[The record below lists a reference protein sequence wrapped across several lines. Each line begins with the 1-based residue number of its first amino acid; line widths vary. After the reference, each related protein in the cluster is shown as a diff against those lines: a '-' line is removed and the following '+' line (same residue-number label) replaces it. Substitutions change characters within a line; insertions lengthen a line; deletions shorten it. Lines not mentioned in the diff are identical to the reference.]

1 MGLNPG
7 VGFRVFVLMLVE
19 VWVLGKYPEDKA
31 AVLFAF
37 FAVVMLVGIV
47 VDYNSHGKKAA
58 NED

>member
-19 VWVLGKYPEDKA
+19 VWVLGKYPEDKGS
-31 AVLFAF
+31 VLFAF
-37 FAVVMLVGIV
+37 FVVVMLIGIV
-47 VDYNSHGKKAA
+47 VDYNTHGKEAG